1 MKVFDKSKNGTLN
14 NIFLKSRGRLILWIS
29 ILIFIFI
36 ISFLIS
42 GYYSAYKE
50 SSFLPLNNP
59 TNLGYLLSDSKLI
72 EIKSQNFKLLV
83 DQNGKINIKTHTGEL
98 ILSGLTFYSKYQ
110 GKKESYGLN
119 NVRVQL
125 LNDST
130 ILINGTNGQNV
141 TVNLSLIT
149 HKQSSKLDVLI
160 KTVYNSTTLVEREAI
175 VAVFDVPATEVYL
188 KNRKVDRDNFEPEY
202 WLNKEGVRFGSNE
215 RSALIY
221 HTSDISSLQ
230 LKTAENLLF
239 INLDYILD
247 HPYGI
252 VPFPKS
258 NHENLIDQSAA
269 NFTEGT
275 VRNNSFSLN
284 LGSLPA
290 ITPRLMAVPDGFL
303 AGYIFT
309 EHADGG
315 NIQTHRAVYFG
326 SEQVVNASDAIGGF
340 VKHKIPVTKS
350 VFYIDSTGSKGSA
363 IFEKQNDS
371 LLMIFLD
378 QLNATGIYDICL
390 HTPENSNSN
399 RSVLEESIRFMKNR
413 YNTITWIDHGFFY
426 GVINREAFVAEGLDS
441 NSIYYAADLWKKYD
455 TRYFWSPQIEFNRI
469 ASHVSIKANIKK
481 FKFYRAY
488 VNLWKNFFSPRELRE
503 MNPLQAIKE
512 LIRRFPNEYESNSLL
527 PSKGDSYPTPLY
539 WQNPTRTNN
548 FYSWATDF
556 VQKFDFHSRNVVEN
570 ENIALKKLV
579 NDWGIFI
586 SHGYYVQ
593 NDDSEMIIK
602 DNKGNFIINHYFDKI
617 LELIAQKRDEG
628 ELYTTTVRDLLNY
641 WIKLDNVSFEYL
653 PNGEID
659 IINKNNEPIKGLS
672 IALRTDHIKIEGKT
686 LSNKKV
692 GDDSIFWFDINA
704 NETVRLKFID

>member
-1 MKVFDKSKNGTLN
+1 
-14 NIFLKSRGRLILWIS
+14 
-29 ILIFIFI
+29 
-36 ISFLIS
+36 
-42 GYYSAYKE
+42 
-50 SSFLPLNNP
+50 
-59 TNLGYLLSDSKLI
+59 
-72 EIKSQNFKLLV
+72 
-83 DQNGKINIKTHTGEL
+83 
-98 ILSGLTFYSKYQ
+98 
-110 GKKESYGLN
+110 
-119 NVRVQL
+119 
-125 LNDST
+125 
-130 ILINGTNGQNV
+130 
-141 TVNLSLIT
+141 
-149 HKQSSKLDVLI
+149 
-160 KTVYNSTTLVEREAI
+160 
-175 VAVFDVPATEVYL
+175 
-188 KNRKVDRDNFEPEY
+188 
-202 WLNKEGVRFGSNE
+202 
-215 RSALIY
+215 
-221 HTSDISSLQ
+221 
-230 LKTAENLLF
+230 
-239 INLDYILD
+239 
-247 HPYGI
+247 
-252 VPFPKS
+252 
-258 NHENLIDQSAA
+258 
-269 NFTEGT
+269 
-275 VRNNSFSLN
+275 
-284 LGSLPA
+284 
-290 ITPRLMAVPDGFL
+290 
-303 AGYIFT
+303 
-309 EHADGG
+309 
-315 NIQTHRAVYFG
+315 
-326 SEQVVNASDAIGGF
+326 
-340 VKHKIPVTKS
+340 
-350 VFYIDSTGSKGSA
+350 
-363 IFEKQNDS
+363 
-371 LLMIFLD
+371 
-378 QLNATGIYDICL
+378 
-390 HTPENSNSN
+390 
-399 RSVLEESIRFMKNR
+399 VLEESIRFMKNR

-556 VQKFDFHSRNVVEN
+556 VQKFDFHSHNVVEN